1 MDFSRQFKALGRIGG
16 LFAAAWAAIGTLV
29 SFFTGG
35 PFLASLLTYGVMF
48 GLVGGISGIA
58 TALLIARVESGHS
71 IEQIRTWRV
80 ALAGFIGGMAPITVI
95 ALLGLLDGVSAG
107 AVQILVGLGV
117 TSGGV
122 GATIAAAAAAAAK
135 RITGSEPD
143 DQPKLPA
150 T

>member
-1 MDFSRQFKALGRIGG
+1 
-16 LFAAAWAAIGTLV
+16 
-29 SFFTGG
+29 
-35 PFLASLLTYGVMF
+35 MF

-58 TALLIARVESGHS
+58 TALLIARVEAGRS

-117 TSGGV
+117 ASGGV
-122 GATIAAAAAAAAK
+122 GATIAAAAK
-135 RITGSEPD
+135 RITPLRTRRSAE
-143 DQPKLPA
+143 LRRTSA
-150 T
+150 CCRRC